1 MSRRKQSNPRQ
12 IKRSLGDMEAGE
24 EMQLVGTSHTEQKA
38 TAPEAPSPPS
48 TDVSSPPPPP
58 TPTSPGG
65 PKELEGQEPEPR
77 PTEEESGSPW
87 SGPDELEPVV
97 QDGQRR
103 VRARLS
109 LAMGLSWGP
118 FHGSVQ
124 TGASSPGQVEPMRK
138 LRLQDTK
145 SIAQV
150 PRIKQQREN

>member
-48 TDVSSPPPPP
+48 TD
-58 TPTSPGG
+58 
-65 PKELEGQEPEPR
+65 
-77 PTEEESGSPW
+77 
-87 SGPDELEPVV
+87 ELEPVM

>member
-1 MSRRKQSNPRQ
+1 MSRRKQSPRQ

-48 TDVSSPPPPP
+48 T
-58 TPTSPGG
+58 
-65 PKELEGQEPEPR
+65 
-77 PTEEESGSPW
+77 
-87 SGPDELEPVV
+87 DELEPVV

-138 LRLQDTK
+138 LRLQDIK

-150 PRIKQQREN
+150 PRIKQQREH

>member
-1 MSRRKQSNPRQ
+1 
-12 IKRSLGDMEAGE
+12 SLGDMEAGE
-24 EMQLVGTSHTEQKA
+24 EVQLVGTSHTEQKA

-48 TDVSSPPPPP
+48 T
-58 TPTSPGG
+58 
-65 PKELEGQEPEPR
+65 
-77 PTEEESGSPW
+77 
-87 SGPDELEPVV
+87 DELEPVV

-138 LRLQDTK
+138 LRLQDIK
-145 SIAQV
+145 STAQV